1 MSRSDYQFAGPP
13 EALQRLRGRFIGSLF
28 GFLAVGIVTI
38 AIFNSGIRDAE
49 VVWSA
54 LLLILG
60 ALLFATVRSF
70 RDIATQFPEARDP
83 EYYDQKTL
91 PPLRERHDI
100 KSPARIMVQARR
112 FEGGLNALIGIIPV
126 VVIMLVGFVLHDG
139 MNPWWLIAA
148 VILSVAWIGVLFML
162 GSVSIGL
169 GEKAYIRVDDR
180 GVRFPLFVLCHHTA
194 KDAKRD
200 GRNHLLV
207 KWKHIVSWTV
217 RAGDSEDP
225 AVYQI
230 VVTRKDKQRTWQI
243 ERSLLRGKEHDLLD
257 AVRSIGQVPIILRD
271 SAQY

>member
-1 MSRSDYQFAGPP
+1 MSRSDYQFDGPP
-13 EALQRLRGRFIGSLF
+13 EALQRLRGRFIGFLF
-28 GFLAVGIVTI
+28 GFVAVGIVTI
-38 AIFNSGIRDAE
+38 VIFNSGIRDAE
-49 VVWSA
+49 IVWSV

-60 ALLFATVRSF
+60 ALLFATIRSF

-83 EYYDQKTL
+83 DYYDQKTL
-91 PPLRERHDI
+91 APLGERADI
-100 KSPARIMVQARR
+100 ESPARIMVQARR
-112 FEGGLNALIGIIPV
+112 FEGGLNALIGIIPIV
-126 VVIMLVGFVLHDG
+126 VVMLVGFVLHDG
-139 MNPWWLIAA
+139 KSPWWLLGA
-148 VILSVAWIGVLFML
+148 VVLSVVWVGVLFVL
-162 GSVSIGL
+162 GNVSIGL
-169 GEKAYIRVDDR
+169 GEKAYIRIDER

-207 KWKHIVSWTV
+207 KWKDIVSWTV

-230 VVTRKDKQRTWQI
+230 VVTRKDKQRTWQV

-257 AVRSIGQVPIILRD
+257 AVRGIGQIPIILRD